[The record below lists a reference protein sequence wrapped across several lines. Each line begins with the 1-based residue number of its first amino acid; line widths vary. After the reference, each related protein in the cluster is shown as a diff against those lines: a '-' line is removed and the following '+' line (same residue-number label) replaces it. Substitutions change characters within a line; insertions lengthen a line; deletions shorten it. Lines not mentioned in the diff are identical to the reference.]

1 MLILQFF
8 SFCVIYDIEVDSVAM
23 ECRLPCDKVLLIKS
37 KLEVIMCRKK
47 VPLRNLQ
54 SLIGLLSFA
63 CSVVVTW
70 LGISEAGS

>member
-1 MLILQFF
+1 
-8 SFCVIYDIEVDSVAM
+8 M

-47 VPLRNLQ
+47 VPLRDLQ

-70 LGISEAGS
+70 LGISETGS